1 MRRFLLRHAFT
12 PWEPDGVDYADGE
25 FLMVER
31 ADITMLGRLIG
42 EKRLIRWWLEEGITD
57 TIEFFEVSN
66 R

>member
-1 MRRFLLRHAFT
+1 M
-12 PWEPDGVDYADGE
+12 DYADGE